1 MLKIVHRSPFT
12 SVCLVAM
19 LCAFNLPVNAQNA
32 VLDGKIFIADA
43 GEKGKP
49 ADEKADVITFKDGKF
64 HSSQCD
70 QYGYGKS
77 DYKTSTQGE
86 VITFE
91 AETNS
96 DKDGRLVW
104 RGNVRGNAIE
114 GTFIHHRKG
123 SFFNAN
129 PTPIEHWFKG
139 KIKAD

>member
-70 QYGYGKS
+70 QYGYGKG
-77 DYKTSTQGE
+77 DYKASSQGDSVSFEVQTQSE
-86 VITFE
+86 QY
-91 AETNS
+91 
-96 DKDGRLVW
+96 GRNDWKGVVK
-104 RGNVRGNAIE
+104 GNQIE
-114 GTFIHHRKG
+114 GTMIFHRK
-123 SFFNAN
+123 ATWWRPN
-129 PTPIEHWFKG
+129 PEPLEHWFKG
-139 KIKAD
+139 SAVP